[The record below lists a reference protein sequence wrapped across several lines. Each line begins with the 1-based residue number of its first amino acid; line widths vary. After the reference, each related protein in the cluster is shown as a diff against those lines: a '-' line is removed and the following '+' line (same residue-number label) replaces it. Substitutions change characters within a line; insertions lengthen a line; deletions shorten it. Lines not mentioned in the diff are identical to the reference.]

1 MSTLLW
7 NHFNLNP
14 ETFRALR
21 LTPNHSP
28 VWVNPTV
35 LTKSDPRGHS
45 GLEEKK
51 SKFFFSGERTGHFVI
66 EGHSSS
72 HLPIMLHLSGL

>member
-51 SKFFFSGERTGHFVI
+51 VSFFFLGKGQDI
-66 EGHSSS
+66 
-72 HLPIMLHLSGL
+72 LSLKAIQVHICP